1 MKINY
6 YLYILFLLTHS
17 TVIAKEKNEE
27 DVIKEDSNENCVID
41 NDKVELVDEIVS
53 KIGDK
58 YLLLSEIESGLIE
71 YQTNNINIT
80 REDLIKKYNQQF
92 KLIDLSKR
100 IKPNENTINDIL
112 NKHMKKILKSI
123 NNDVSIIKKMTN
135 QNYHEYKENIKKT
148 ITEQY
153 KIQQFI
159 NDLFKNIDFSFQDVK
174 KYYEYLEQTNNLFD
188 IQDSYQVYQIVFEPK
203 VNNEVI
209 TTLENIINEINSVDD
224 DKKSE
229 KFNDL
234 IEKYSDKGY
243 DGGELGYTKIGTL
256 KDQEYEKIA
265 LSLQPNEISSIVKTK
280 YGYNIIQLLDIK
292 DDEFNSRYIKLPIFQ
307 NDINDSLKE
316 VNDIVNK
323 LRKKEISWIDTY
335 KKHCVKWAKY
345 DGGLMTDGYLNVAS
359 LDDLNN
365 SDNKDIIDI
374 ITNMKPGDI
383 SDAHE
388 IIHDG
393 NKYLRI
399 LFLKKIIK
407 KHKINLKDDY
417 QCVKD
422 LLIADY
428 KKYKL
433 KELNI
438 E

>member
-27 DVIKEDSNENCVID
+27 DVIKENSNENCVID

-159 NDLFKNIDFSFQDVK
+159 TDLFKNIDFSF
-174 KYYEYLEQTNNLFD
+174 
-188 IQDSYQVYQIVFEPK
+188 
-203 VNNEVI
+203 
-209 TTLENIINEINSVDD
+209 
-224 DKKSE
+224 
-229 KFNDL
+229 
-234 IEKYSDKGY
+234 
-243 DGGELGYTKIGTL
+243 
-256 KDQEYEKIA
+256 
-265 LSLQPNEISSIVKTK
+265 
-280 YGYNIIQLLDIK
+280 
-292 DDEFNSRYIKLPIFQ
+292 
-307 NDINDSLKE
+307 
-316 VNDIVNK
+316 
-323 LRKKEISWIDTY
+323 
-335 KKHCVKWAKY
+335 
-345 DGGLMTDGYLNVAS
+345 
-359 LDDLNN
+359 
-365 SDNKDIIDI
+365 
-374 ITNMKPGDI
+374 
-383 SDAHE
+383 
-388 IIHDG
+388 
-393 NKYLRI
+393 
-399 LFLKKIIK
+399 
-407 KHKINLKDDY
+407 
-417 QCVKD
+417 
-422 LLIADY
+422 
-428 KKYKL
+428 
-433 KELNI
+433 
-438 E
+438 